1 MSSRRPHAPV
11 RTCIAAGLL
20 AYLVLPW
27 YAIQDTSW
35 WEALPQVFGPA
46 EGADGVMQALLQGR
60 SWLWIGLIGL
70 ALRGGFG
77 GDAFVSGAVTT
88 VAASIVLFT
97 AWPILRILVQAFQ
110 DGDGILAPAPSCS
123 RAPGS

>member
-46 EGADGVMQALLQGR
+46 EGANGVMQALLQGR

-70 ALRGGFG
+70 AICALGALSPAGRTQGRLLLVG
-77 GDAFVSGAVTT
+77 GAVG
-88 VAASIVLFT
+88 AIGLSLS
-97 AWPILRILVQAFQ
+97 AFLI
-110 DGDGILAPAPSCS
+110 GA
-123 RAPGS
+123 